1 MMRIQNIYLLLSPSR
16 CFHFSLILHSKDE
29 INEFRNRM
37 HISVAGGDI
46 PPPISTFDA
55 IPFRPE
61 QTSLRKAVLNN
72 IEGFGIISLI
82 SYYLEYKEPTP
93 IQMQAIPIA
102 CANRDLLGIAPTGSG
117 KTAAY
122 LLPLIQRLDHHEKD
136 VIY

>member
-1 MMRIQNIYLLLSPSR
+1 MMKIQRIHLLLFPSR
-16 CFHFSLILHSKDE
+16 HCRFSIILHSKDE

-72 IEGFGIISLI
+72 IEGFGTIF
-82 SYYLEYKEPTP
+82 
-93 IQMQAIPIA
+93 
-102 CANRDLLGIAPTGSG
+102 
-117 KTAAY
+117 
-122 LLPLIQRLDHHEKD
+122 
-136 VIY
+136 

>member
-1 MMRIQNIYLLLSPSR
+1 
-16 CFHFSLILHSKDE
+16 
-29 INEFRNRM
+29 M

-61 QTSLRKAVLNN
+61 QVSLRKAVLNN
-72 IEGFGIISLI
+72 IEGFGLSLQNVLLI
-82 SYYLEYKEPTP
+82 EYKEPTP
-93 IQMQAIPIA
+93 IQMQSIPIV

-136 VIY
+136 VLISLFF